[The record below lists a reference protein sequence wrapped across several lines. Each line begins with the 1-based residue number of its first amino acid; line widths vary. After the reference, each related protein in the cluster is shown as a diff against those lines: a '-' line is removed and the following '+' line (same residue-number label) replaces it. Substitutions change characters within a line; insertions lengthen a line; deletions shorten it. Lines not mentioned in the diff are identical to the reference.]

1 IPFWVL
7 GIVVFTIGLGIA
19 WIVYGIVPLGSIG
32 LLYAFL
38 SIYLVAVL
46 GLGLLISTYSTTQQ
60 QAMSLSFFFIMIF
73 NLMSGL
79 FTPIESMPEWAQA
92 ITRINPLRYCIEVM
106 RMVVLKGSGFHDVR
120 NHFLIVFVMAV
131 ILNGWAI

>member
-1 IPFWVL
+1 MI
-7 GIVVFTIGLGIA
+7 
-19 WIVYGIVPLGSIG
+19 YGIVPEGSIA

-38 SIYLVAVL
+38 AVYLLAVL
-46 GLGLLISTYSTTQQ
+46 GFGLLVSTYSETQQ
-60 QAMSLSFFFIMIF
+60 QAMSVAFFFIMIF

-106 RMVVLKGSGFHDVR
+106 RMVVLKGSVFHDVR
-120 NHFLIVFVMAV
+120 NHFLIVFIMGV
-131 ILNGWAI
+131 ILNGWAILNYRKTT